1 MERVVLA
8 AGADVLLAGMLLLSL
23 AIPPVSMPSF
33 PWSRSFSCAGEGQR
47 TFLVLTAV
55 RVVLGVGHCSGE
67 LAETRHASGLGRWES
82 WESFLWL
89 PAGTS
94 SMGRSQLQGRCPS
107 AADIGIPLRQKVLGW
122 ITAAESGHQHEAWN
136 SSLRQPAARLW
147 IGLERRAACLALA
160 QTLVQS

>member
-55 RVVLGVGHCSGE
+55 RVVLGVCGIALVSWLKQDMPLALGDGKAGSHSSG
-67 LAETRHASGLGRWES
+67 S
-82 WESFLWL
+82 
-89 PAGTS
+89 
-94 SMGRSQLQGRCPS
+94 LQGQAPWVGVSCREDAHLLQTS
-107 AADIGIPLRQKVLGW
+107 AFP
-122 ITAAESGHQHEAWN
+122 
-136 SSLRQPAARLW
+136 
-147 IGLERRAACLALA
+147 
-160 QTLVQS
+160 